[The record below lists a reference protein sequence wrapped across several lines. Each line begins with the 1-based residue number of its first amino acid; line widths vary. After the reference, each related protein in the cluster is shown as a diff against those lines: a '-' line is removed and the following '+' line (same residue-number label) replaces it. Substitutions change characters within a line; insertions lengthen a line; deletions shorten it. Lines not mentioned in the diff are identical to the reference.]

1 MFCPSCKAEY
11 REGFTRCA
19 DCDAD
24 LVESL
29 ASSSGRDGE
38 PEDSGE
44 AADLDAPELLWNGI
58 DVGAFEQIRS
68 ALDEA
73 NIPYNDERLEARL
86 LYASLRNP
94 LEIWV
99 QRQDRAAARKALTN
113 LFTAVEETDQ
123 PDPADAGSPQGFQ
136 PPENEGWNAEGDEAS
151 GTVVDFDPGE
161 ATAEIWTGEAGGMAP
176 ILKDCLRENGIGC
189 AIVPGGPKEERLRV
203 YPADEARA
211 REIVREV
218 VEGVPPE

>member
-1 MFCPSCKAEY
+1 MFCPNCKAEY
-11 REGFTRCA
+11 REGFTHCA
-19 DCDAD
+19 DCDVD

-29 ASSSGRDGE
+29 ASSPSSSGESD
-38 PEDSGE
+38 DSGE
-44 AADLDAPELLWNGI
+44 AVDLDAPELLWSGV

-86 LYASLRNP
+86 LYRSLGNP
-94 LEIWV
+94 LEIWI
-99 QRQDRAAARKALTN
+99 QRQDRTVARKILTD
-113 LFTAVEETDQ
+113 LFTAADQTAQ
-123 PDPADAGSPQGFQ
+123 PDPADAASQQ
-136 PPENEGWNAEGDEAS
+136 DIQLPENQGWDAEGDEARGS
-151 GTVVDFDPGE
+151 VVDFYPEE

-189 AIVPGGPKEERLRV
+189 AVVPGPKGECLRV
-203 YPADEARA
+203 YPEDEVRA

>member
-1 MFCPSCKAEY
+1 MFCPNCKAEY

-19 DCDAD
+19 DCDVD

-29 ASSSGRDGE
+29 ASSPSSSGE
-38 PEDSGE
+38 PGDSGE
-44 AADLDAPELLWNGI
+44 VVDLDAPELLWSGV

-86 LYASLRNP
+86 LYRSLGNP

-99 QRQDRAAARKALTN
+99 QRQDRAAARKILTD
-113 LFTAVEETDQ
+113 LFSGAGEPQQ
-123 PDPADAGSPQGFQ
+123 PEAAHAGSPQSFQ
-136 PPENEGWNAEGDEAS
+136 PPENEGWDAEGDEVRGS
-151 GTVVDFDPGE
+151 VVDFDPDE
-161 ATAEIWTGEAGGMAP
+161 AIVEIWAGEAGGMAP

-189 AIVPGGPKEERLRV
+189 AIVPGPKGARLRV
-203 YPADEARA
+203 YPADEVRA

>member
-1 MFCPSCKAEY
+1 MFCPTCKAEY
-11 REGFTRCA
+11 REGFTHCA
-19 DCDAD
+19 DCDVD

-29 ASSSGRDGE
+29 ASTSSSGE
-38 PEDSGE
+38 LEDSGE
-44 AADLDAPELLWNGI
+44 AVDLDAPELLWSGV
-58 DVGAFEQIRS
+58 DVGTFEQIRS

-86 LYASLRNP
+86 LYRSLGNP

-99 QRQDRAAARKALTN
+99 QRQDRTSARKILTD
-113 LFTAVEETDQ
+113 LFTAADQTAQ
-123 PDPADAGSPQGFQ
+123 PDPADAASQQ
-136 PPENEGWNAEGDEAS
+136 DIQLPENQGWDAEGDAARGS
-151 GTVVDFDPGE
+151 VLDFDPEE
-161 ATAEIWTGEAGGMAP
+161 AAVEIWTGEAGGMAP

-189 AIVPGGPKEERLRV
+189 AIVPGPKGEHLRV
-203 YPADEARA
+203 YPADEVRA

>member
-1 MFCPSCKAEY
+1 MFCPNCKAEY
-11 REGFTRCA
+11 RERFTHCA
-19 DCDAD
+19 DCDVD

-29 ASSSGRDGE
+29 AASPSSGGE
-38 PEDSGE
+38 LGDSGE
-44 AADLDAPELLWNGI
+44 VVDLDAPELLWSGV

-68 ALDEA
+68 ALDDA

-86 LYASLRNP
+86 LYRSLGNP

-99 QRQDRAAARKALTN
+99 QRRDRAAAQKILTE
-113 LFTAVEETDQ
+113 LFAAFGGTEQ
-123 PDPADAGSPQGFQ
+123 PDAAGSPQNFQ
-136 PPENEGWNAEGDEAS
+136 PPENEGWDAESDEARGS
-151 GTVVDFDPGE
+151 VVGFDPDE
-161 ATAEIWTGEAGGMAP
+161 ANVEIWTGEAAGMAP

-189 AIVPGGPKEERLRV
+189 AIVPGPKGECLRV
-203 YPADEARA
+203 YPADEVRA

>member
-1 MFCPSCKAEY
+1 MFCPNCKAEY
-11 REGFTRCA
+11 REGFMHCA
-19 DCDAD
+19 DCDVD

-29 ASSSGRDGE
+29 GSTSSSGE

-44 AADLDAPELLWNGI
+44 AVDLDAPELLWSGV
-58 DVGAFEQIRS
+58 DVGAFGQIRS

-86 LYASLRNP
+86 LYRSLGNP
-94 LEIWV
+94 LEIWI
-99 QRQDRAAARKALTN
+99 QRQDRAAARKILTD
-113 LFTAVEETDQ
+113 LFTAAGEPQQ
-123 PDPADAGSPQGFQ
+123 PDAADAGSPQSFQ
-136 PPENEGWNAEGDEAS
+136 PPENEGWDVEGDAS
-151 GTVVDFDPGE
+151 RGSAVDFDPEE
-161 ATAEIWTGEAGGMAP
+161 ASAEIWTGEAGGMAP

-189 AIVPGGPKEERLRV
+189 AVVPGPKGECLRV
-203 YPADEARA
+203 YPADEVRA